1 MSEYYKYGILYT
13 KKNFKGGNIMPNISY
28 VTSGKSFEVPENS
41 NILRM
46 SLRYDG
52 ELPNLCGGGI
62 CGSCVCKI
70 EEGADNL
77 DKVKKQELRKL
88 GEDWL
93 SKGYRLGC
101 QTFIENGSVKVSWD
115 AEVTKAVRQR
125 KPDKLKA
132 TVSK

>member
-1 MSEYYKYGILYT
+1 
-13 KKNFKGGNIMPNISY
+13 MPNISY

-70 EEGADNL
+70 EEGAD
-77 DKVKKQELRKL
+77 KSGQGKKTRAK
-88 GEDWL
+88 
-93 SKGYRLGC
+93 
-101 QTFIENGSVKVSWD
+101 
-115 AEVTKAVRQR
+115 KAW
-125 KPDKLKA
+125 
-132 TVSK
+132 